1 MEIGFWSTVYSLLD
15 FNMLLLILVGT
26 VVGLI
31 VGVIPGL
38 GSIQGIVL
46 LLPLTFTMTPSGAL
60 IMLTSV
66 YCASVFGGSIPAILF
81 RMPGT
86 ESAVMTSIDGY
97 QLSLKGQAG
106 KALGTAMMCSAI
118 GGIFSTMVL
127 QFLAPTLAN
136 FALRFGAAEYFALG
150 LLGVS
155 CVSSIGTKSQTKAVM
170 SMVLGLF
177 IATVG
182 IDPISGALRFTFG
195 TEVLQ
200 TGVAF
205 TPAIIGL
212 FAVSELMNQVLQ
224 RKEAKEGT
232 VLKKVSVAFLTIKE
246 LIRMRW
252 VILRAAFTGTWV
264 GILPGVG
271 ASTAAVIAYNQEV
284 RLSKKPDEWGTGILE
299 GVAAPEASNNASV
312 GGAMVP
318 LLGLGIPGSSTA
330 AVLIGAFLIH
340 GLRPGPM
347 MFSTNLDVVYS
358 IIGSMYVCNVLML
371 GIALLMIPV
380 VIRILQ
386 VPYPY
391 LASCVYIICVS
402 GALVL
407 GGFSNVWIMLLFG
420 LLGFFLS
427 RFGFPLSPLIIAIIL
442 GPMMETNLRRGMHMY
457 DNGIWDFFMQPIALV
472 LILASVL
479 SFCYPMISSYLVK
492 RPKRV
497 KQGVQQ

>member
-1 MEIGFWSTVYSLLD
+1 MEIGFWTAVYSLMAPD
-15 FNMLLLILVGT
+15 MLLLIFAGT

-46 LLPLTFTMTPSGAL
+46 LLPLTFTMSPSSAL
-60 IMLTSV
+60 VMLTSV

-86 ESAVMTSIDGY
+86 ESAVMTTIDGY
-97 QLSLKGQAG
+97 QLALKGKAG

-118 GGIFSTMVL
+118 GGIFSTLVL

-155 CVSSIGTKSQTKAVM
+155 CVSSIGTKSQTKAIM
-170 SMVLGLF
+170 SMCLGLL

-182 IDPISGALRFTFG
+182 IDQISGALRFTYG

-224 RKEAKEGT
+224 RKSGPT
-232 VLKKVSVAFLTIKE
+232 STIIKKVTVSFLTIKE
-246 LIRMRW
+246 LVTMRW
-252 VILRAAFTGTWV
+252 LIFRAAITGTWV

-284 RLSKKPDEWGTGILE
+284 RLSKNPDAWGTGILE
-299 GVAAPEASNNASV
+299 GVAAPETANNASV

-347 MFSTNLDVVYS
+347 LFATHLDVVYS
-358 IIGSMYVCNVLML
+358 IIGSMYLCNVLMVGL
-371 GIALLMIPV
+371 ALLMIPV

-391 LASCVYIICVS
+391 LASTVYIICVS
-402 GALVL
+402 GAIVL
-407 GGFSNVWIMLLFG
+407 GGFSNVWIMLIFG
-420 LLGFFLS
+420 LIGFLLS

-457 DNGIWDFFMQPIALV
+457 DNGIWDFVMQPIALV
-472 LILASVL
+472 LLLASIC
-479 SFCYPMISSYLVK
+479 SFCYPMISAYIAK
-492 RPKRV
+492 RP
-497 KQGVQQ
+497 

>member
-1 MEIGFWSTVYSLLD
+1 MEIGFWTTVYSLMAPDL
-15 FNMLLLILVGT
+15 LLLIFLGT

-31 VGVIPGL
+31 VGIIPGL

-46 LLPLTFTMTPSGAL
+46 LLPLTFTMTPSSAL

-86 ESAVMTSIDGY
+86 ESAVMTTLDGY
-97 QLSLKGQAG
+97 KLALRGQAG

-118 GGIFSTMVL
+118 GGIFSTLIL
-127 QFLAPTLAN
+127 QFLAPSLAS

-150 LLGVS
+150 LMGVS

-170 SMVLGLF
+170 SMTLGLL

-182 IDPISGALRFTFG
+182 IDQISGALRFTFD

-224 RKEAKEGT
+224 RKDSQEGT
-232 VLKKVSVAFLTIKE
+232 LIKKVTVAFLTVKE
-246 LIRMRW
+246 LFAMRW
-252 VILRAAFTGTWV
+252 VIFRAAISGTWI

-284 RLSKKPDEWGTGILE
+284 RLSKKPEEWGTGILE
-299 GVAAPEASNNASV
+299 GVAAPETANNASV

-347 MFSTNLDVVYS
+347 LFSTNLDVVYA
-358 IIGSMYVCNVLML
+358 IIGSMYISNVLMVGL
-371 GIALLMIPV
+371 ALLMIPL

-391 LASCVYIICVS
+391 LASSVYIICVS
-402 GALVL
+402 GAIVL
-407 GGFSNVWIMLLFG
+407 GGFSNVWIMLIFG

-442 GPMMETNLRRGMHMY
+442 GPMMETNLRRGIHMY

-479 SFCYPMISSYLVK
+479 SFCYPMISSYLAK
-492 RPKRV
+492 RQA
-497 KQGVQQ
+497 KQGD